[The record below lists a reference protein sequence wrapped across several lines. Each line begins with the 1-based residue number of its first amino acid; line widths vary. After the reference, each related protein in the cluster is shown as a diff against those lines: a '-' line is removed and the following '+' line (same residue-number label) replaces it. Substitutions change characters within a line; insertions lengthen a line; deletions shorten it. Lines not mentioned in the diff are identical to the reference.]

1 MPSAS
6 PSLLTHVGFVD
17 LPEHQASGGF
27 DHAAVHA
34 ASGHVYVA
42 HTANNTVDVFDPSS
56 RRHLFSISHLVGV
69 AGVLVSDEAELVIT
83 SNRAENTIGIFAA
96 APDPKVSKVAVGIRP
111 NGLAYDHH
119 GKQILV
125 ANVGDASAP
134 RSHTLT
140 VVAAD
145 ERVVRAEIPVSGR
158 TRWAVHDAEAGVFYV
173 NIADPAEIVVVDAR
187 PPNRIARTF
196 AVPSGGPHG
205 LDFDL
210 STHRLFCACDAGELI
225 TLDVAT
231 GKILGRNS
239 LSGPPDVV
247 FFDRI
252 RGRLYVAVGDPGVI
266 DVFDTRT
273 MKKLGSVATEEG
285 AHTFALAPTGE
296 QVYAFLPRSHRV
308 AIYELT
314 RA

>member
-1 MPSAS
+1 MSATS
-6 PSLLTHVGFVD
+6 PLTRVGFVE
-17 LPEHQASGGF
+17 LPKHEASGGF

-42 HTANNTVDVFDPSS
+42 HTANNSVDVFDPSS
-56 RRHLFSISHLVGV
+56 RKHLFSVPHLAGV

-119 GKQILV
+119 GRHILV

-140 VVAAD
+140 MVAAD
-145 ERVVRAEIPVSGR
+145 ERVVRAEIPVPGR
-158 TRWAVHDAEAGVFYV
+158 TRWALYDPDAEAFYV
-173 NIADPAEIVVVDAR
+173 NIADPAEIVVVDAKR
-187 PPNRIARTF
+187 PNRIARTF
-196 AVPSGGPHG
+196 AIPSGGPHG

-210 STHRLFCACDAGELI
+210 STRRLFCACDSGELI
-225 TLDVAT
+225 TLDAAS
-231 GKILGRNS
+231 GEILGRNS
-239 LSGPPDVV
+239 LSGSPDVV
-247 FFDRI
+247 FFDRM

-266 DVFDTRT
+266 DVLDTRT
-273 MKKLGSVATEEG
+273 LQKLGSVATEAG
-285 AHTFALAPTGE
+285 AHTFALAPSGD
-296 QVYAFLPRSHRV
+296 QVYAFLPRSHRA
-308 AIYELT
+308 AIYEVART
-314 RA
+314 

>member
-1 MPSAS
+1 MSATS
-6 PSLLTHVGFVD
+6 PLTHVGFVE
-17 LPEHQASGGF
+17 LPKHEASGGF

-42 HTANNTVDVFDPSS
+42 HTANNSVDVFDPSS
-56 RRHLFSISHLVGV
+56 RKHLFSVTHLTGV

-119 GKQILV
+119 GRHILV

-140 VVAAD
+140 MVAAD
-145 ERVVRAEIPVSGR
+145 ERVVRAEIPVPGR
-158 TRWAVHDAEAGVFYV
+158 TRWALYDPDAEAFYV
-173 NIADPAEIVVVDAR
+173 NIADPAEIVVVDAKR
-187 PPNRIARTF
+187 PNRIARTF
-196 AVPSGGPHG
+196 AIPSGGPHG

-210 STHRLFCACDAGELI
+210 STRRLFCACDSGELI
-225 TLDVAT
+225 TLDAAS
-231 GKILGRNS
+231 GEILGRNS
-239 LSGPPDVV
+239 LSGSPDVV
-247 FFDRI
+247 FFDRM

-266 DVFDTRT
+266 DVLDTRT
-273 MKKLGSVATEEG
+273 LQKLGSVATEAG
-285 AHTFALAPTGE
+285 AHTFALAPSGD
-296 QVYAFLPRSHRV
+296 QVYAFLPRSHRA
-308 AIYELT
+308 AIYEVART
-314 RA
+314 

>member
-6 PSLLTHVGFVD
+6 PSLLTHVGFVE
-17 LPEHQASGGF
+17 LPKHQASGGF

-56 RRHLFSISHLVGV
+56 RRHLFSVPHLAGV

-83 SNRAENTIGIFAA
+83 SNRAENTIGIFATGT
-96 APDPKVSKVAVGIRP
+96 DPKVLKVAVGIRP

-119 GKQILV
+119 GRQILV

-140 VVAAD
+140 VVAAA

-158 TRWAVHDAEAGVFYV
+158 TRWAVYDPEAALFYV
-173 NIADPAEIVVVDAR
+173 NIADPAEIVVVDTR
-187 PPNRIARTF
+187 QPNRIARTF
-196 AVPSGGPHG
+196 TVPSGGPHG

-210 STHRLFCACDAGELI
+210 NTHRLFCACDSGELI
-225 TLDVAT
+225 TLDVAS
-231 GKILGRNS
+231 GRILGRNS

-247 FFDRI
+247 FFDRT

-266 DVFDTRT
+266 DVLDTRT
-273 MKKLGSVATEEG
+273 MQKLGSVPVEEG

-296 QVYAFLPRSHRV
+296 QAYAFLPRSHRA
-308 AIYELT
+308 AIYEVP